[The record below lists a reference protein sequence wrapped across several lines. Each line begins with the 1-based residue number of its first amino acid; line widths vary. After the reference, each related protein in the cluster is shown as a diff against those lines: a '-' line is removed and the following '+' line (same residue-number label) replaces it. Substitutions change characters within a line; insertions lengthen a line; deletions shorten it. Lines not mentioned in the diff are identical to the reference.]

1 MQEQSKDRPA
11 SESVDPNT
19 FVAGLFTGALVGA
32 ALAMVLAP
40 SSGEEMRDLLR
51 AKAREASN
59 RARDAA
65 GDISD
70 FATDMYARKKTTPDD
85 VM

>member
-1 MQEQSKDRPA
+1 MGEQSKDRQAPEPA
-11 SESVDPNT
+11 DPNT
-19 FVAGLFTGALVGA
+19 FVAGLLAGALVGA

-70 FATDMYARKKTTPDD
+70 YATGLYARKKTTPDD